1 MSKINNGGLDQYDPE
16 PFEQQQFG
24 TAGVEWVKY
33 DVHFKSY
40 KQFRSEMIY
49 ARFILA
55 SALSNSC
62 PAFCRY
68 ELPGA
73 VSASEQLSE
82 VRLSG
87 GGFMVYIIKMV
98 FCLTSELMF
107 GCMRRQRALYSA
119 VSIRPLRVIGAWG
132 IKFHSYCPVDAPA
145 TLSK

>member
-33 DVHFKSY
+33 DVHLESY

-68 ELPGA
+68 ELPDA

-87 GGFMVYIIKMV
+87 GGFMVYIIKRCSV
-98 FCLTSELMF
+98 FRLNSCSVVCVVNERCTVPSVYDL
-107 GCMRRQRALYSA
+107 CALS
-119 VSIRPLRVIGAWG
+119 VRG
-132 IKFHSYCPVDAPA
+132 FHSSSILIAQLTPPP
-145 TLSK
+145 L